1 MHIDIV
7 GSVTI
12 AKEHWV
18 WAGLLILTTIDAIG
32 ARSIIPKVN
41 LICYTQAA

>member
-32 ARSIIPKVN
+32 LGLSFQR
-41 LICYTQAA
+41 LI